1 MTTRQ
6 ARLVESLKEKM
17 RSEIDMLAEFVR
29 LEESVSGMVTRRDW
43 SSMEET
49 LATLNE
55 MSARIEKTEGRRHE
69 VYTDLKETLFAGD
82 EVSFRDVLSPLPASE
97 TKTLMELQKEM
108 RSTLVR
114 VKSLS
119 NGLIYYLSCMRE
131 STSRILEEVFPQRKG
146 KIYSSSGRTR
156 DNIDQPRLVNQRL

>member
-1 MTTRQ
+1 MTKTQ
-6 ARLVESLKEKM
+6 ARLLESLKQEM

-29 LEESVSGMVTRRDW
+29 LEESLGGMVTRRDW
-43 SSMEET
+43 PSMEEA

-55 MSARIEKTEGRRHE
+55 MSVRIETTEGRRHE
-69 VYTDLKETLFAGD
+69 VYTDLKETLSNGD
-82 EVSFRDVLSPLPASE
+82 EASFRDVLSSLPASE
-97 TKTLMELQKEM
+97 TNTLRELQTEM

-156 DNIDQPRLVNQRL
+156 DNLEQPRLVNQRL